1 MTGAVVHLLVWLNGK
16 LKVSHER
23 RSTAQARGM
32 LDEVEFFY
40 DNYEELLRLYPE
52 EWVAILN
59 ERVVGSGSDADEL
72 IIRLRDQGVPLE
84 SLYVNLVT
92 ANEEML
98 ILTS

>member
-1 MTGAVVHLLVWLNGK
+1 
-16 LKVSHER
+16 
-23 RSTAQARGM
+23 M